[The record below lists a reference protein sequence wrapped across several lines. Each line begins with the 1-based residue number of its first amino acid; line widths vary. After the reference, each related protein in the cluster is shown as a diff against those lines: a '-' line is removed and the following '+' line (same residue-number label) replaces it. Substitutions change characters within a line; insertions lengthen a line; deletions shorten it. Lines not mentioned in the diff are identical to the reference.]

1 MYQIVY
7 DGEMIGCYKKIFTYL
22 MKIRLIASLMEKL
35 LIDHPGFV
43 LDRVFCHLK
52 HSMHFFINNLLY
64 YLQVD
69 VIDAQFSELE
79 ESLLSGT
86 NFQSFLRNQRKF
98 LANAMKMSML
108 NNPALLQSINK
119 VLHCCVR
126 FIAVC
131 RLVEQL
137 DTKRS
142 LFVPSEEYDDIR
154 ACFFAE
160 VKALLMILQ
169 NVDNGGFLF
178 RLDFNG
184 YFSAQEA

>member
-1 MYQIVY
+1 
-7 DGEMIGCYKKIFTYL
+7 
-22 MKIRLIASLMEKL
+22 MEKL
-35 LIDHPGFV
+35 LIDHPGFI

-79 ESLLSGT
+79 ESLLGGT
-86 NFQSFLRNQRKF
+86 NFQTFLRNQRKF
-98 LANAMKMSML
+98 LTNTMRMSMM
-108 NNPALLQSINK
+108 NNTALLQSINR

-131 RLVEQL
+131 RLVEHL
-137 DTKRS
+137 DDVTTQQRN

-154 ACFFAE
+154 NTFFSE
-160 VKALLMILQ
+160 VKSLLMILR

-184 YFSAQEA
+184 YFSAQNT